1 MVAKLKAVDHSQDEA
16 TAWANNWMPCGFAA
30 FGRLI
35 DTDTPFCFGDMPG
48 VADLCPVPQLYNA
61 YRGCDLSA
69 FARSRARAPRSP
81 ILRGL
86 KGTDMTDLIRSWV
99 ESANTSETEFP
110 LNNLPYGVFLAT
122 DGAAHCGTAIGDMV
136 LDLHAL
142 EQAGTLDFA
151 GTLRTAGWNAF
162 MALGSAE
169 WARLRQSLTEML
181 REGSDAQ
188 AAVEPYLIPRKG
200 LRLLMPFAVT
210 EYTDFYAGKH
220 HAMNVGT
227 MFRGAE
233 NALPPNWLHI
243 PIGYNGRASS
253 VVVSGTDV
261 IRPHGQ
267 LKGPNDDVPR
277 FGPSQRFDIELEIG
291 AIVGQPSTG
300 PITVTKAFENIFGYV
315 LLNDW
320 SARDIQAWEYQPL
333 GPFQAK
339 ATATTISPWIVTAA
353 ALEPFRTSTPARE
366 EPLLDYLTEP
376 GPMLYDIALEVGL
389 APAGG
394 VETIISRTNYN
405 EMYYSA
411 AQQLA
416 HHTSSGCPMRV
427 GDLLGSGTISGPERD
442 NRGSLLEL
450 SWGGKEPLT
459 LDSGETRSFIEDGD
473 TLTLRGHAEGDGYR
487 VGFGDCVGTL
497 RPARG

>member
-1 MVAKLKAVDHSQDEA
+1 
-16 TAWANNWMPCGFAA
+16 
-30 FGRLI
+30 
-35 DTDTPFCFGDMPG
+35 
-48 VADLCPVPQLYNA
+48 
-61 YRGCDLSA
+61 
-69 FARSRARAPRSP
+69 
-81 ILRGL
+81 
-86 KGTDMTDLIRSWV
+86 MTDLIRSWV
-99 ESANTSETEFP
+99 DSANSSETDFP
-110 LNNLPYGVFLAT
+110 LNNLPYGVFVAT
-122 DGAAHCGTAIGDMV
+122 DGTPRCGTAIGDFV
-136 LDLHAL
+136 LDLAAL
-142 EQAGTLDFA
+142 EKAALLDFGGTL
-151 GTLRTAGWNAF
+151 GRAGWNAF

-169 WARLRQSLTEML
+169 WMRLRQSLTEML
-181 REGSDAQ
+181 LEGAGTQ
-188 AAVEPYLIPRKG
+188 AVVEPYLVPREG
-200 LRLLMPFAVT
+200 LRLLMPFDVS

-227 MFRGAE
+227 MFRGPE
-233 NALPPNWLHI
+233 NALPPNWLHL

-267 LKGPNDDVPR
+267 LKGPNDDAPR
-277 FGPSQRFDIELEIG
+277 FGPSQRFDIELEMG

-300 PITVTKAFENIFGYV
+300 PISVAEAFDNIFGYV

-353 ALEPFRTSTPARE
+353 AMEPFRTTTPARE
-366 EPLLDYLTEP
+366 KPLLDYLVEP

-394 VETIISRTNYN
+394 TETIISRTNYK
-405 EMYYSA
+405 EMYYSS

-416 HHTSSGCPMRV
+416 HHTTSGCPMRV
-427 GDLLGSGTISGPERD
+427 GDLLGSGTISGPERG

-459 LDSGETRSFIEDGD
+459 LAGGETRSFIEDGD
-473 TLTLRGHAEGDGYR
+473 TLTLRGHAQGDGYR
-487 VGFGDCVGTL
+487 VGFGECKGTL
-497 RPARG
+497 LPARG